1 MRHPCL
7 PAERSALRV
16 AGASLYLRK
25 SRFGSITLPG
35 AFITTDWF
43 GSGSVSFT
51 VDDLAAGNHVVAL
64 DINNTPSPGA
74 TYYLNETRNN
84 GGAIGIYFSCPS

>member
-1 MRHPCL
+1 L
-7 PAERSALRV
+7 P
-16 AGASLYLRK
+16 
-25 SRFGSITLPG
+25 

-51 VDDLAAGNHVVAL
+51 VDDLAAGNHVAAL

-84 GGAIGIYFSCPS
+84 GGTIGIYFACPS